1 MQGHAPQTLT
11 LRVSN
16 SSNMQRRQRSRSAIF
31 FRSCSRARFAILIK
45 CILSASSER
54 NLHCL
59 HFHVVLAARRTE
71 LLHRRGQNQMDTLGR
86 LDQGH
91 ANLEVFANTREFLL
105 VSAHLLRRPV
115 LTAAEVSGDGLAKRT
130 THAPASVDAVGS
142 QILHLPHKAAIAS
155 VVVVLC
161 LQKGRGVPLSA
172 RRLKSRRRR
181 GQVQA
186 NVLRR
191 LDQGHAN
198 LDVFANT
205 RELLLVSAHLLHR
218 PVLAAAEESRDGLA
232 ERTTHAPASID
243 ALRSQILHL
252 PDKAVIASVVVVLS
266 L

>member
-16 SSNMQRRQRSRSAIF
+16 SSNMQRRQRSRSATF
-31 FRSCSRARFAILIK
+31 FGSCSRARFAILIK

-71 LLHRRGQNQMDTLGR
+71 LLRRRGQNQMETLGR

-91 ANLEVFANTREFLL
+91 ADLDVFANTREFLL

-115 LTAAEVSGDGLAKRT
+115 LTAAEVSRDDLAKRT
-130 THAPASVDAVGS
+130 TNAPASVDAVGS

-161 LQKGRGVPLSA
+161 LHLQKGRGVPLSA
-172 RRLKSRRRR
+172 RRLKSRR

-191 LDQGHAN
+191 LDQ
-198 LDVFANT
+198 
-205 RELLLVSAHLLHR
+205 
-218 PVLAAAEESRDGLA
+218 
-232 ERTTHAPASID
+232 
-243 ALRSQILHL
+243 
-252 PDKAVIASVVVVLS
+252 
-266 L
+266 